1 MRAITGQSR
10 SVSQIGEAGSASR
23 HVVIDLSNDPG
34 GAARRGTSP
43 VPSPM
48 PPPPFVASS
57 PLRGWGAATPMTPCP
72 PLSARDI
79 SRSTAAV
86 RVHTPNGIASAVRVR
101 QAHSPTPLMFAR
113 HAVSAVVGQT
123 VGYPAAAG
131 AAAAAATPPVRRGLF
146 EYALASPR
154 RLAPQEAYGATRP
167 VAVFSPRHVA
177 AVNGAC
183 RFQQVPTVTPP
194 KHAPSTP
201 PADGTGAS
209 GARTPA
215 PPAPAPTPATPPQ
228 PSAPLPAQGQDEEP
242 NQLVPGTQLQVGCL
256 HLRCQELLGSGSYST
271 VWLAQV
277 EKAQEGSDMPRS
289 VALKDV
295 FCRGEAALQQ
305 SLFEV
310 QLLMAVERRAAR
322 AAQRGLPPQVPRLPR
337 CLTYQVDASGSGWSV
352 RMALTRLRGE
362 QLDGWLQRSAEV
374 SGESS
379 QRPWTDALRG
389 GCILARRL
397 LQQLGPTLQNLVQC
411 LAEESCGVMRHMCDK
426 SSLAMAGMD
435 KSYFLDGKPSTGAE
449 VNQASH
455 AGTELRQML
464 PSTTCVRVF
473 VAGAVTHVG
482 KTSVCLGLLAALRKA
497 GLTAQELAYI
507 KPATQCEAPDLLSK
521 WCAKEG
527 IEYVAG
533 EEAPLV
539 FYSGFTRSFLA
550 GEQGT
555 SAQWLQKIEERI
567 QQMSHGKRV
576 VIVDG
581 VGFPAVGSIVGVDN
595 ADVARASR
603 APVLLVCKSGV
614 GSAVDSFSLNSSYF
628 LAKSVPV
635 LGAVFNLAEIE
646 GFYSWDKCRE
656 SIEAWFA
663 LQGGRRERFYGVVPK
678 LPELDGL
685 RERIKETGEEDLDA
699 LADMNAV
706 HFAQHV
712 DIAAIFADAA
722 ADPWCRGVRTNP
734 QPAPTVRGGTF
745 QPLSRDAVSATAK
758 KAGAKGGG

>member
-1 MRAITGQSR
+1 
-10 SVSQIGEAGSASR
+10 
-23 HVVIDLSNDPG
+23 
-34 GAARRGTSP
+34 
-43 VPSPM
+43 
-48 PPPPFVASS
+48 
-57 PLRGWGAATPMTPCP
+57 
-72 PLSARDI
+72 
-79 SRSTAAV
+79 
-86 RVHTPNGIASAVRVR
+86 
-101 QAHSPTPLMFAR
+101 
-113 HAVSAVVGQT
+113 
-123 VGYPAAAG
+123 
-131 AAAAAATPPVRRGLF
+131 
-146 EYALASPR
+146 
-154 RLAPQEAYGATRP
+154 
-167 VAVFSPRHVA
+167 
-177 AVNGAC
+177 
-183 RFQQVPTVTPP
+183 
-194 KHAPSTP
+194 
-201 PADGTGAS
+201 
-209 GARTPA
+209 
-215 PPAPAPTPATPPQ
+215 
-228 PSAPLPAQGQDEEP
+228 
-242 NQLVPGTQLQVGCL
+242 
-256 HLRCQELLGSGSYST
+256 
-271 VWLAQV
+271 
-277 EKAQEGSDMPRS
+277 
-289 VALKDV
+289 
-295 FCRGEAALQQ
+295 
-305 SLFEV
+305 
-310 QLLMAVERRAAR
+310 
-322 AAQRGLPPQVPRLPR
+322 
-337 CLTYQVDASGSGWSV
+337 
-352 RMALTRLRGE
+352 
-362 QLDGWLQRSAEV
+362 
-374 SGESS
+374 
-379 QRPWTDALRG
+379 
-389 GCILARRL
+389 
-397 LQQLGPTLQNLVQC
+397 
-411 LAEESCGVMRHMCDK
+411 
-426 SSLAMAGMD
+426 MAGMD
-435 KSYFLDGKPSTGAE
+435 KSYFLDGKPSSGAE
-449 VNQASH
+449 VNQAGH
-455 AGTELRQML
+455 AGTELLQML

-567 QQMSHGKRV
+567 QKLSDGKRV

-635 LGAVFNLAEIE
+635 LGAVFNLGEIE

-685 RERIKETGEEDLDA
+685 RERIKDTGEDDLDA

-734 QPAPTVRGGTF
+734 QPVPTVKGSTF

-758 KAGAKGGG
+758 KSGAKGGQLPALRWSLTDQPNRSRAPLAWHRDVNSHNVLICNETSEDGTLSLDDGEETASFWLCDLGLAVDSQSWIGEENLWRVTDIGGDCRYWPASCWMVHCFGADYLEERPNFCRQYKSRLDIHALGITAIEVLCTKPLALRTAGAPAGDVPSCWSSLLDAWKQYHDTVSDWWQAIYSVFSAGGDFRPVHAWLVEIAAPDKVVTLVGNMRQALYECADCSDEAVAQLLRAVAAAADEDSQLELLDICKLAGQAPETGPGAALSTEAKQDPSSTAAADVAAGTQDSATSQEESRGKATRHSCSGYGRGSSMPRSHAGPMSVRLSVAFTELRGLWRGSRS